1 MQIVTLTHFERAIDD
16 IISNGENDTLPFEV
30 DGSFIADSKGKLAS
44 LCYSLFE
51 RLEKSGKN
59 EAINVISK
67 TIIFHERLLTPTGPS
82 GFRISTKIH
91 PFWNIYLNGLA
102 VAIAEE
108 NEKNRHSNAHSYRFN
123 TTGKDLF
130 VKERSWRSYK
140 NATLL
145 DPSMIDSSIVIQ
157 ADISSFYEH
166 IYHHRVEN
174 CIGDLFSPTST
185 VAAQIDRILNQ
196 LSSGRSFGLP
206 VGGQCSRVLAELL
219 MTHIDQLLT
228 NSGVI
233 WHRYVDDFTI
243 IAKDQADAY
252 RSISVLSNILADYG
266 LSLNKTK
273 TILLNAPHYRNFITA
288 QLFSTEDNASKLK
301 EIDLYFDPYSDN
313 PQQDYEELQET
324 VEKLEIQ
331 ELLNMEVGKSQ
342 PDSFLVTQISRT
354 LKLHQPYVALQ
365 LCQTLLSPS
374 NLHSFRASWATII
387 RGVNSLRVDE
397 QFKLIHDSLD
407 ILIDQVIKNTN
418 HLLLPETN
426 VLHYLRLLKTK
437 KTTVR
442 SHFVYSQVFERTNS
456 ETLKRACIDCLRSWQ
471 DRSAFIQMRN
481 KWNNFNPEVQRMYWL
496 ASFSFGEEGQHFRNQ
511 VKNSLQ
517 YSWALN
523 IEVKEKPTFQSIY
536 LQWTNQNAIPK
547 TSN

>member
-1 MQIVTLTHFERAIDD
+1 MQSVTLAHFERAIDD
-16 IISNGENDTLPFEV
+16 IVSNGENDTLPFEV
-30 DGSFIADSKGKLAS
+30 DGIFISDNKDNLAS

-51 RLEKSGKN
+51 RLEKSGKKD
-59 EAINVISK
+59 AINIISQ

-91 PFWNIYLNGLA
+91 PFWNVYLNGLA

-108 NEKNRHSNAHSYRFN
+108 NEKNRLSNAHSYRFN
-123 TTGKDLF
+123 PCGKDLF
-130 VKERSWRSYK
+130 IKEKSWRSYK
-140 NATLL
+140 NATLV
-145 DPSMIDSSIVIQ
+145 DPSMTDTAIVIQ

-174 CIGDLFSPTST
+174 CINDLFSSTST
-185 VAAQIDRILNQ
+185 VSAQIDRILNQ

-228 NSGVI
+228 NAGII

-252 RSISVLSNILADYG
+252 RAISVLSNILADYG

-273 TILLNAPHYRNFITA
+273 TTLLNAPHYKNFITA

-313 PQQDYEELQET
+313 PQRDYEELQET

-331 ELLNMEVGKSQ
+331 DLLNMELGKSQ
-342 PDSFLVTQISRT
+342 PDNFLITQISRT

-365 LCQTLLSPS
+365 LCQTLLAP
-374 NLHSFRASWATII
+374 NNIHSFRASWATII
-387 RGVNSLRVDE
+387 RGVNSIRANNNFEPVHETIDV
-397 QFKLIHDSLD
+397 
-407 ILIDQVIKNTN
+407 LIDQVIKNAS

-426 VLHYLRLLKTK
+426 LLHFLRLLKTK
-437 KTTVR
+437 KNPIR
-442 SHFVYSQVFERTNS
+442 AHFVYSQVFEKTNS

-481 KWNNFNPEVQRMYWL
+481 KWNSFHPEVQRMFWL
-496 ASFSFGEEGQHFRNQ
+496 ASFSFGEEGGHFRKQ
-511 VKNSLQ
+511 VQKSLQ
-517 YSWALN
+517 HSWSLN
-523 IEVKEKPTFQSIY
+523 IDVKEKPTFQSIY
-536 LQWTNQNAIPK
+536 IKWTEHAISK
-547 TSN
+547 ASD